1 MYMCICICIYICVYN
16 IIYTHPLTHRFWRVF
31 RARHLLRQFRSVLAP
46 PPTASLTAQWCVCAS
61 VWMCVYYISSVLIL
75 LCVLIHCFAG
85 VWRRHTVHRRV
96 GGGMASRE
104 GIVHVAWRP
113 GVCRPGGHIAH
124 FTAHFTC
131 FTSSKVQIL
140 TPEELRDSGKRVSP
154 VDLVC
159 LCRVF
164 FYCLFF

>member
-1 MYMCICICIYICVYN
+1 MYICICICIYLCIWYN
-16 IIYTHPLTHRFWRVF
+16 IYTSTHTQV
-31 RARHLLRQFRSVLAP
+31 LESISRQAPSPSVPERPRTP
-46 PPTASLTAQWCVCAS
+46 PDGFTHGAMVCVCE
-61 VWMCVYYISSVLIL
+61 CVCVCLHPFSVLIL
-75 LCVLIHCFAG
+75 LCVLIHCYAG

-104 GIVHVAWRP
+104 GVVHVAWRP
-113 GVCRPGGHIAH
+113 GVCRPGGH
-124 FTAHFTC
+124 TAHFTTHFTC
-131 FTSSKVQIL
+131 FPSSKVQIL